1 MTDIIVNL
9 KATNFVQFE
18 TNLKIVFFLLIVSR
32 KQNKKY
38 CSITSQSKQSKH
50 RYNKLLL
57 NNWQTRG
64 VIKMVRNFKQFRVL
78 DFKKRDQTFHSDD
91 LRPGLTKEIELELGF
106 NLPERLSRIIKH
118 CQIYINTNLSFH
130 FLFALQWSSY

>member
-57 NNWQTRG
+57 TNWQTKG
-64 VIKMVRNFKQFRVL
+64 VIKMVRNFKQFCVL

-91 LRPGLTKEIELELGF
+91 LRQD
-106 NLPERLSRIIKH
+106 LPKKL
-118 CQIYINTNLSFH
+118 N
-130 FLFALQWSSY
+130 